1 MSQVP
6 VTDLKQWA
14 YCPRVVYYHRV
25 LPGAGQATWK
35 MREAL
40 NAQDL
45 IERLETRRGLGE
57 YGWEGAR
64 RRFGVWLADEG
75 AGVSG
80 KLDLLLERGGEG
92 AVVDFK
98 LTSGEM
104 GDNHRMQL
112 SGYATLVEACCGL
125 RVETAFL
132 YRIPD
137 DRVFAFAVTAAW
149 KARVAEAV
157 SAIREL
163 ERTAWCPEPTMVR
176 PRCADCEYANFCADI
191 W

>member
-1 MSQVP
+1 MNAIV

-40 NAQDL
+40 AAQEL
-45 IERLETRRGLGE
+45 MERLETRRGLGE
-57 YGWEGAR
+57 YGWEGAK
-64 RRFGVWLADEG
+64 RRFGLWLTNESVG
-75 AGVSG
+75 LSG
-80 KLDLLLERGGEG
+80 KLDLLLERGSEG

-98 LTSGEM
+98 LTSGGM

-112 SGYATLVEACCGL
+112 SGYALLVEACCGL
-125 RVETAFL
+125 RVEKAYL

-137 DRVFAFAVTAAW
+137 DRVFQFEVTDSW
-149 KARVAEAV
+149 KERVREAV
-157 SAIREL
+157 AAIGEL
-163 ERTAWCPEPTMVR
+163 ERAAWCPEPTR
-176 PRCADCEYANFCADI
+176 ERQRCVDCEYANFCGDI

>member
-1 MSQVP
+1 MSMIP

-14 YCPRVVYYHRV
+14 YCARVVYYHRV
-25 LPGAGQATWK
+25 LPGAAQPTWK

-40 NAQDL
+40 SAQDM
-45 IERLETRRGLGE
+45 IERLEVRRGLRE
-57 YGWEGAR
+57 YSWEGGN
-64 RRFGVWLADEG
+64 RRFGVWLTNESLG
-75 AGVSG
+75 LSG
-80 KLDLLLERGGEG
+80 KLDLLLEREGEG

-112 SGYATLVEACCGL
+112 TGYAMLAEACCGL

-137 DRVFAFAVTAAW
+137 DRLFAFAVTAAW
-149 KARVAEAV
+149 KQRVTDAV
-157 SAIREL
+157 AAIGEL
-163 ERTAWCPEPTMVR
+163 ERTAWCPEPTPVR
-176 PRCADCEYANFCADI
+176 ARCAECEYANYCADI

>member
-1 MSQVP
+1 MSHLA

-14 YCPRVVYYHRV
+14 YCPRVVYYHCV

-35 MREAL
+35 MQEAL
-40 NAQDL
+40 NAQDM
-45 IERLETRRGLGE
+45 IERLEMRRGLRE
-57 YGWEGAR
+57 YGWERAS
-64 RRFGVWLADEG
+64 RRFGLWLTSESVG
-75 AGVSG
+75 LNG

-112 SGYATLVEACCGL
+112 SGYAMLVEACHGL
-125 RVETAFL
+125 RVETGFL

-137 DRVFAFAVTAAW
+137 ERVLAFPVTAEW
-149 KARVAEAV
+149 KRRVSEAIG
-157 SAIREL
+157 AIQEL
-163 ERTAWCPEPTMVR
+163 EHTAWCPEPTPTR
-176 PRCADCEYANFCADI
+176 ARCRECEYANFCADI

>member
-1 MSQVP
+1 MSQIP
-6 VTDLKQWA
+6 VTELKQWA
-14 YCPRVVYYHRV
+14 YCARVVYYHRV
-25 LPGAGQATWK
+25 LPGAGQTTWK

-45 IERLETRRGLGE
+45 IERLEMRRGLRE
-57 YGWEGAR
+57 YGWEGAH
-64 RRFGVWLADEG
+64 RRFGVWLTDESV
-75 AGVSG
+75 GVSG
-80 KLDLLLERGGEG
+80 KLDLLLEREGEG

-112 SGYATLVEACCGL
+112 SGYAMLVEACYGL

-137 DRVFAFAVTAAW
+137 DRVFVFAVTPAW
-149 KARVAEAV
+149 KARVVEAV
-157 SAIREL
+157 AAMREL
-163 ERTAWCPEPTMVR
+163 ERTAWCPEPTPVKA
-176 PRCADCEYANFCADI
+176 RCAGCEYANFCADI

>member
-1 MSQVP
+1 MSQIP

-25 LPGAGQATWK
+25 LPGAGQPTWK

-45 IERLETRRGLGE
+45 IERLETRRGLHE
-57 YGWEGAR
+57 YGWEGAS
-64 RRFGVWLADEG
+64 RRFGLWLTSERL
-75 AGVSG
+75 SLNG
-80 KLDLLLERGGEG
+80 KLDLLLEREGEG

-112 SGYATLVEACCGL
+112 SGYAMLVEASYGL
-125 RVETAFL
+125 RVDSAFL

-137 DRVFAFAVTAAW
+137 DRVFAFRVTSAW
-149 KARVAEAV
+149 KQRVIEAIG
-157 SAIREL
+157 AIHEV
-163 ERTAWCPEPTMVR
+163 ERTAWCPEPTTVR
-176 PRCADCEYANFCADI
+176 RRCADCEYANFCADI

>member
-1 MSQVP
+1 MSLIP

-25 LPGAGQATWK
+25 LPGAGRETWK

-40 NAQDL
+40 NAQDM
-45 IERLETRRGLGE
+45 IERLETRRGLRE
-57 YGWEGAR
+57 YGWEGASR
-64 RRFGVWLADEG
+64 RLGLWLGNDGVGLN
-75 AGVSG
+75 G
-80 KLDLLLERGGEG
+80 KLDLLLERDGQG

-98 LTSGEM
+98 LTSGDM

-112 SGYATLVEACCGL
+112 SGYAVLVEACYGL

-137 DRVFAFAVTAAW
+137 DRIFVFAVTPAW
-149 KARVAEAV
+149 KQRVTEAV
-157 SAIREL
+157 ARIHEL
-163 ERTAWCPEPTMVR
+163 QSLAWCPEPTPVR
-176 PRCADCEYANFCADI
+176 ARCTECEYANFCADI

>member
-1 MSQVP
+1 MSQIP

-25 LPGAGQATWK
+25 LPGAGRLTWK

-40 NAQDL
+40 NAQDM
-45 IERLETRRGLGE
+45 IERLETRRGLRE
-57 YGWEGAR
+57 YGWEGAS
-64 RRFGVWLADEG
+64 RRFGLWLTNESVG
-75 AGVSG
+75 LNG
-80 KLDLLLERGGEG
+80 KLDLLLEREGSG

-98 LTSGEM
+98 LTSGEI

-112 SGYATLVEACCGL
+112 SGYAMLVEECHGL
-125 RVETAFL
+125 RVEEGFL

-137 DRVFAFAVTAAW
+137 DRVFAFSVMPAW
-149 KARVAEAV
+149 KQRVKA
-157 SAIREL
+157 AITAIQEL
-163 ERTAWCPEPTMVR
+163 ERIAWYPEPTPVR
-176 PRCADCEYANFCADI
+176 AHCADCEYANYCADI